1 MIRTIES
8 YIYTSNIIYCDNT
21 LYSIIICSIYLD
33 FINQHSY
40 SHILMLLQNAL
51 GKLLMA
57 SYTALKELSTTMY
70 S

>member
-1 MIRTIES
+1 M
-8 YIYTSNIIYCDNT
+8 
-21 LYSIIICSIYLD
+21 YSIIICSIYLD

-40 SHILMLLQNAL
+40 SQILMVLQIAL